1 MVVQSAGL
9 KVKTFA
15 SARELLDQGAPPG
28 PGCIVLDVCLPGLS
42 GLDLQTELT
51 SRNIQTPI
59 IFITGHGDIPMSVK
73 AMKGG
78 AVDFLTKPFV
88 DQDLLE
94 VIQEALQKD
103 ERLKAAQTER
113 AEIQHRLQTLT
124 PREGEV
130 LRLVVKG
137 RMNKEIA
144 AELSLSEK
152 PSKSIAAGSCKKCRC
167 NRSPSWSALSN
178 EPRRRASSPAT
189 RQFRDAFGREQD

>member
-152 PSKSIAAGSCKKCRC
+152 TVKVHRGRVMRKMQVQSVAELVRAAERVTVEGV
-167 NRSPSWSALSN
+167 
-178 EPRRRASSPAT
+178 
-189 RQFRDAFGREQD
+189 